1 MTSLHIWPI
10 FQCLIL
16 LTIANG
22 VPVIAKKISGEWLAW
37 PIDGGWILWDGQPL
51 LGRSKTF
58 RGVALAVIASAVA
71 APLVGLDI
79 GIGAL
84 VGLSAM
90 AGDMLSSFVK
100 RRLRLASSA
109 EAPGLDQVPE
119 SLLQML
125 AVKGLLGLSALDIL
139 VAVGSFWIGELLVSR
154 LLFMLRVI
162 HPSTRP
168 HCPRK
173 IRIQRDWN
181 SAGQTNLAAMRVARQ
196 QQIEAGMSGL
206 AINLR
211 SMGEQD

>member
-1 MTSLHIWPI
+1 MTSLHLWPI
-10 FQCLIL
+10 LQCLVL

-22 VPVIAKKISGEWLAW
+22 VPVIAKKIAGNWLAW

-58 RGVALAVIASAVA
+58 RGAVSAGVASAVA
-71 APLVGLDI
+71 APLVGLNI
-79 GIGAL
+79 KTGAL

-119 SLLQML
+119 SLLPML

-139 VAVGSFWIGELLVSR
+139 VAVAGFWIGELLVSR
-154 LLFMLRVI
+154 LLFMLHIRD
-162 HPSTRP
+162 RP
-168 HCPRK
+168 Y
-173 IRIQRDWN
+173 
-181 SAGQTNLAAMRVARQ
+181 
-196 QQIEAGMSGL
+196 
-206 AINLR
+206 
-211 SMGEQD
+211 